1 MEPSKRRSSHGSMS
15 ESDCHSSVENNS
27 STPPDSPGLISEF
40 NLERSVSNP
49 DFNCSWENIVESPM
63 GVGLGTRL
71 QARQKDGKEEQLAR
85 TLQRVEY
92 LKKDVEG
99 WEEICTDSPLD
110 LFVIYASYERLQNK
124 RKIVARE
131 ALLRGADMR
140 VVREIEGL
148 GTRMDI
154 IKRLAEKR
162 YQRQGTRA
170 LGNLQPSI
178 MQGEDEVFNEEEGL
192 EGRTARSCRTRGR
205 DNPPPRQDSED
216 PSYPRDR

>member
-49 DFNCSWENIVESPM
+49 DFNCSWENIVDPI